1 MEQYKKYTLKLDK
14 TANLKI
20 NDSDDLSQVSSEDSR
35 EIPDKEEADE
45 Q

>member
-20 NDSDDLSQVSSEDSR
+20 NDSDELSQVSSEDSG
-35 EIPDKEEADE
+35 EIPDKEEEEA